1 MVIQRRIR
9 KTTRVVE
16 EVDMACESPL
26 LHGWRE
32 RVDRNGNAFV
42 LQRGHD
48 GIESR
53 NLFGGV
59 HGTCARIARRRT
71 DVDGVCTVAR
81 ELQRVGDRRVGV
93 GMATAGGKRILGQVH
108 HPEDS
113 TRRQMMP
120 SAASSSS
127 SASPSPRRPLYTA
140 PLSDPRIGA
149 PRTTRPGVREKRG

>member
-1 MVIQRRIR
+1 
-9 KTTRVVE
+9 
-16 EVDMACESPL
+16 MACESPL
-26 LHGWRE
+26 LYGRRE
-32 RVDRNGNAFV
+32 RVDRDGHAFA

-48 GIESR
+48 GVESR
-53 NLFGGV
+53 DLV
-59 HGTCARIARRRT
+59 RRLHGARPWIAGCCA
-71 DVDGVCTVAR
+71 DVDGICAIAR
-81 ELQRVGDRRVGV
+81 ELQRVRDRGVGV
-93 GMATAGGKRILGQVH
+93 GMTTAGGKRILGQVH

-127 SASPSPRRPLYTA
+127 SASPSPRRPWYTA